1 MRDAI
6 AMWRNTKMVVL
17 VALSAAL
24 YAAIL
29 IPFKPIPI
37 IPGITEIRPAAAIPI
52 VTGLLFGPAAAWG
65 CAMGNLIGDF
75 FGTVGPGSL
84 FGLVGNFLLAYVPYR
99 LWHLIFRGRPAVGS
113 LRQLPGFALVT
124 IAGSAACAVVIAYGI
139 DLLGFAPY
147 EIVATIITV
156 NNCLVGI
163 ILGMPLLALLYPRAR
178 RWGLTYPQVMS
189 ADDLSHGILSPVAGL
204 VVVAAGAVGA
214 LAALD
219 NAGVFTRLAA
229 GFVGLVTR
237 QSAAALR
244 ETWGSTLLVP
254 EEMALRQVGLIC
266 SLLLGGG
273 AALLA
278 RFPRRHR
285 PAEAPAVT
293 REEGPAGGGVEVEG
307 LSFTYPEQATAA
319 LNEINFTQRSGELYY
334 LMGRTG
340 AGKSTLCLCL
350 NGVIPRLQ
358 QGTYRGRVQAAGLA
372 VASLPVAHTAQ
383 HVGVV
388 FQDFESQLFCSDV
401 EREVAFALENRGVPR
416 EQMHQAVQRWLDVA
430 GLSHL
435 RLRDPTTLS
444 GGEKQRLALAAVM
457 AAEPQIA
464 VLDEPTTDLDPQGA
478 AEVTKAFQRLHQQGR
493 TLLIV
498 DHSSPRAVAADGLL
512 VLDGGR
518 LVYRGKPEEVLSEP
532 QQAEHWGLQ
541 CLPPAQ
547 ICAWLGVEA
556 RPVTVTQAAKA
567 LRGAGVNLDEQ
578 KWQALQQKEA
588 ERVGKYGEILVEVQN
603 LHFNYDGVTALNG
616 VSLQVRCGEFVIVLG
631 SNGSGKTTLCKHLNG
646 LLKSQTGQVI
656 ISGQSTARQD
666 TAELAATV
674 GYLFQNPDHQLF
686 ADTVYAEVAFGP
698 RNMGIEGEELER
710 RARHA
715 LELTEL
721 EGYEQADPFALTKG
735 ERQRVAL
742 ASVLAL
748 SPQVIVFDEP
758 TTGLD
763 IPQQRAMFD
772 LLARLNNEGHTII
785 MVTHH
790 AEGAIAYAH
799 RAVLMADGQLVAD
812 GPVREIFLDADLC
825 AQAHQSLPASVQLSQ
840 QLFGVTLLSPGEF
853 AECVQVGSE
862 ARGGEAQ

>member
-84 FGLVGNFLLAYVPYR
+84 FGLLGNFLLAYVPYR
-99 LWHLIFRGRPAVGS
+99 LWHLLSPRRLATGAVG
-113 LRQLPGFALVT
+113 QLPVFALVT

-139 DLLGFAPY
+139 DLLGLAPY
-147 EIVATIITV
+147 EIVATIITI

-163 ILGMPLLALLYPRAR
+163 VLGMPLLALLYPRAR
-178 RWGLTYPQVMS
+178 RWGLTYPQIM
-189 ADDLSHGILSPVAGL
+189 ADEDVGNGLLSPLAGL
-204 VVVAAGAVGA
+204 MVVAAGAVGA
-214 LAALD
+214 SAALD
-219 NAGVFTRLAA
+219 KAGVFVRVGAGLA
-229 GFVGLVTR
+229 GLVTR
-237 QSAAALR
+237 HAAAFQ
-244 ETWGSTLLVP
+244 EAWGTTLLVP

-266 SLLLGGG
+266 SLALCGGVV
-273 AALLA
+273 LLA
-278 RFPRRHR
+278 RLPRRYR
-285 PAEAPAVT
+285 PAEAPTMTEPRPVL
-293 REEGPAGGGVEVEG
+293 GGVDVEG

-319 LNEINFTQRSGELYY
+319 LDDINFSQRPGELCY

-358 QGTYRGRVQAAGLA
+358 QGTYRGRVQAAGLE
-372 VASLPVAHTAQ
+372 VASLPVAATAQ

-401 EREVAFALENRGVPR
+401 EREIAFGLENHGVPSR
-416 EQMHQAVQRWLDVA
+416 QMHQAVARWLNVA
-430 GLSHL
+430 GLSDL

-478 AEVTKAFQRLHQQGR
+478 AAVTSAFQRLHHQGR

-498 DHSSPRAVAADGLL
+498 DHSSPRAMDADKLL
-512 VLDGGR
+512 VLDSGR
-518 LVYRGKPEEVLSEP
+518 LAYAGRPEEILAQP
-532 QQAEHWGLQ
+532 APAERWGLQ
-541 CLPPAQ
+541 CLPTAQ
-547 ICAWLGVEA
+547 ICAQLGLEA
-556 RPVTVTQAAKA
+556 RPVTVAQAADELHA
-567 LRGAGVNLDEQ
+567 VGVKLDGQ
-578 KWQALQQKEA
+578 KWGALQHKEA
-588 ERVGKYGEILVEVQN
+588 QRTSEYGEVVVEVED
-603 LHFNYDGVTALNG
+603 LHFAYDGVPALNG
-616 VSLQVRCGEFVIVLG
+616 VSLQVRCGEFLIILG

-646 LLKSQTGQVI
+646 LLKPRAGQVLI
-656 ISGQSTARQD
+656 AGRSTAQQD

-698 RNMGIEGEELER
+698 RNLGIYGEGLEYR
-710 RARHA
+710 VRHA

-721 EGYEQADPFALTKG
+721 TGYEQADPFALTKG

-748 SPQVIVFDEP
+748 LPRVIVFDEP

-763 IPQQRAMFD
+763 IPQQQAMFD
-772 LLARLNNEGHTII
+772 LLGRLNSEGQTII

-799 RAVLMADGQLVAD
+799 RAVLMADGEIVAD
-812 GPVREIFLDADLC
+812 GPVREIFSDANLC
-825 AQAHQSLPASVQLSQ
+825 AQAHQSVPASVQLSQ
-840 QLFGVTLLSPGEF
+840 QVLGVTLLSPAEF
-853 AECVQVGSE
+853 AECVRVTEEG
-862 ARGGEAQ
+862 RGEGQ